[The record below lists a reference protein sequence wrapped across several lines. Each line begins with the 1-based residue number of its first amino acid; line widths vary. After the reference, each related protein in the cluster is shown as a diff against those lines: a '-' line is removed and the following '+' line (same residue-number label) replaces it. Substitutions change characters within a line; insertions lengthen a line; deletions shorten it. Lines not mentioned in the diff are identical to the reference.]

1 VCKDYQVGEKQ
12 KNKQNNL
19 ESPDYGE
26 WEMAWS

>member
-1 VCKDYQVGEKQ
+1 VCEDYQVGEKE
-12 KNKQNNL
+12 KKEKNL